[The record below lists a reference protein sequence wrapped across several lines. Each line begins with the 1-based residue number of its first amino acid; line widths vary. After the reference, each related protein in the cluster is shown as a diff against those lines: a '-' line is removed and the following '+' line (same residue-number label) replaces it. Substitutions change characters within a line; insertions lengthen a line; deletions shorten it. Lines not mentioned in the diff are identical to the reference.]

1 MNMPIR
7 TFATCG
13 LRAGQPVDPQAGI
26 IYDVSIAQAVEA
38 TGHRLYFDQLTLSQL
53 VALGNASAKGIK
65 GAVCVIIDGGDFT
78 IDAADDGIHSNG
90 SVVINGGTF
99 TIASGDDGIHA
110 DASLEINGGDIHIT
124 DSYEGI
130 ESAIITI
137 NDGNIHIL
145 ASDDGINVAGG
156 KDGSGMNPALGAGGR
171 PGRGPGQDAFSTAS
185 GNYFLY
191 IHGGYVVVEASGDGI
206 DVMQV
211 LVKNNQEV
219 KKGQTIAVLDTE
231 DAFRDIESAEL
242 SLRSAELKQKQVDD
256 QYNQETK
263 EDRWQRQTQ
272 EVSVKQSR
280 NNLDKAKQK
289 LQDYYIKAPFDGVV
303 TGLSVE
309 AGDSVSRSTVLASV
323 ITHDMRAAVSLN
335 EVDAAKVKEGDS
347 VTLTFDAL
355 PDLELSGKVSRID
368 TIGTVTQNV
377 VSYDAEI
384 VFDEQRPALADG
396 LLELVRQ
403 QVV

>member
-1 MNMPIR
+1 MDMLMRAAAVLKRRWKISLIAVLALSGGYYYYHSSSASEAVPTTVTKAETVR
-7 TFATCG
+7 RG
-13 LRAGQPVDPQAGI
+13 DLRVGVSGSGQ
-26 IYDVSIAQAVEA
+26 VEA
-38 TGHRLYFDQLTLSQL
+38 VSQVDLTP
-53 VALGNASAKGIK
+53 
-65 GAVCVIIDGGDFT
+65 VI
-78 IDAADDGIHSNG
+78 A
-90 SVVINGGTF
+90 
-99 TIASGDDGIHA
+99 
-110 DASLEINGGDIHIT
+110 
-124 DSYEGI
+124 
-130 ESAIITI
+130 
-137 NDGNIHIL
+137 
-145 ASDDGINVAGG
+145 
-156 KDGSGMNPALGAGGR
+156 
-171 PGRGPGQDAFSTAS
+171 
-185 GNYFLY
+185 
-191 IHGGYVVVEASGDGI
+191 GDGI

-231 DAFRDIESAEL
+231 DAVRAIEGAEL
-242 SLRSAELKQKQVDD
+242 DLRDVKTRQQQTAD
-256 QYNQETK
+256 QYRGDTK
-263 EDRWQRQTQ
+263 SDMLNRRLQAIALA
-272 EVSVKQSR
+272 QSQ
-280 NNLDKAKQK
+280 NDLDKAKQK

-384 VFDEQRPALADG
+384 VFDEQRPALKPGMSVSADIAVMEKRGVLLVPNAALSVSNGKTAVRTTEG
-396 LLELVRQ
+396 LRTIVTGVTDDADTE
-403 QVV
+403 VVSGLSEGERVLIETAVSSAAKSGTTSIFSSLFRGPGQRSR

>member
-1 MNMPIR
+1 MDMLMRAAAVLKRRWKIFLIAVLALSGGYYYYHSSSASEAVPTTVTKAETVR
-7 TFATCG
+7 RG
-13 LRAGQPVDPQAGI
+13 DLRVGVSGSGQ
-26 IYDVSIAQAVEA
+26 VEA
-38 TGHRLYFDQLTLSQL
+38 VSQVDLTP
-53 VALGNASAKGIK
+53 
-65 GAVCVIIDGGDFT
+65 VI
-78 IDAADDGIHSNG
+78 A
-90 SVVINGGTF
+90 
-99 TIASGDDGIHA
+99 
-110 DASLEINGGDIHIT
+110 
-124 DSYEGI
+124 
-130 ESAIITI
+130 
-137 NDGNIHIL
+137 
-145 ASDDGINVAGG
+145 
-156 KDGSGMNPALGAGGR
+156 
-171 PGRGPGQDAFSTAS
+171 
-185 GNYFLY
+185 
-191 IHGGYVVVEASGDGI
+191 GDGI

-384 VFDEQRPALADG
+384 VFDEQRPALKPGMSMSADIAVMEKHGVLLVPNAALSVSNGKTTVRTTEG
-396 LLELVRQ
+396 LRTIVTGVTDDADTE
-403 QVV
+403 VVSGLSEGERVLIETAVSSAAKSGTTSIFSSLFRGPGQRSR